1 MLADP
6 CSSPRDALEALRS
19 AAEKRPSRGVQEP
32 VTTTTTAST
41 GQEPREELEEK
52 GEGKEKEKQSGAVDG
67 SRKGELLREQAG
79 QCASAEGESRPS
91 PTAAAAAG
99 DEEGGRH
106 DYAPRGEPREG
117 EAVLKKTATE
127 DDIAARGR
135 GGGGGAGRGEAM
147 TVRSNRDTS
156 TPELPTALP
165 PPPLPPAGGLDPS
178 NPYATIRCPARMCV
192 PRGAPARA
200 SMFLGTSEKHRHSTT
215 VDPALSI
222 DSTCCLVSAAFA
234 FVSVSHASM
243 PRRSNLLYRV
253 KCFDG
258 LEPSGRFS
266 DRNRLAGYLLRTFDA
281 SKR

>member
-19 AAEKRPSRGVQEP
+19 AAEQRRSRGVQEP

-52 GEGKEKEKQSGAVDG
+52 GKGKEKEKQGGAVDG

-99 DEEGGRH
+99 EEEGGRH
-106 DYAPRGEPREG
+106 DYAPRGEPRER

-127 DDIAARGR
+127 DDVAARGR
-135 GGGGGAGRGEAM
+135 RGGGGAGRGEAM

-178 NPYATIRCPARMCV
+178 NPYATIRCPARVCV

-215 VDPALSI
+215 VDPAFVCRLYVLFGF
-222 DSTCCLVSAAFA
+222 CCF
-234 FVSVSHASM
+234 
-243 PRRSNLLYRV
+243 RV
-253 KCFDG
+253 
-258 LEPSGRFS
+258 RFS
-266 DRNRLAGYLLRTFDA
+266 QSRINAPTIQSTLPREMFRRFGAVGPVLRQKQARWLLASHL
-281 SKR
+281 